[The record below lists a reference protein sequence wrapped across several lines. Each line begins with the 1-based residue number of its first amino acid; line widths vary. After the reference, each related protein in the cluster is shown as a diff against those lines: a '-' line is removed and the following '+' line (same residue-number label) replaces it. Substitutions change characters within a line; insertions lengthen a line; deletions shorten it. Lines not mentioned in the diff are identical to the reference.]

1 MIGGLT
7 QRQRTAVAV
16 ITAAVITVVLY
27 DQLYIAS
34 SYNAIAQTLGVA
46 PSKGANLLSL
56 YFIFVGSS
64 MVVAGRLAQVVGY
77 ARLLAGSMV
86 LFAIGSAVALIPGPF
101 VLLSLARIVVAIA
114 AAGAVPTCFALV
126 SECYGEGRAR
136 NRAFATLAA
145 MVGVGGAV
153 GALAGAAFGGAGQ
166 WRVWWVIPG
175 IVMGLAAPLALKYLP
190 KVGGAIGWQEF
201 DVASAILT
209 FVGLAG
215 IMTAVADGDQIGW
228 WAARGEL
235 ALGPVHLPQGFLVT
249 PLLFVISVLCLIGLY
264 VRQKRR
270 ARRGHT
276 LIIGSTLFRIRR
288 FRIGVIVLML
298 MSLTSA
304 GLLGAMPLFI
314 SYSFG
319 SSAIY
324 IGLHAF
330 LVSLGIAVGGFAVAP
345 LSRRM
350 AQHTIV
356 STAIVLQIFTMLLMS
371 GMTIA
376 DLRGLAFLLPYGLFG
391 VSIGLGLGSLNN
403 ILLAD
408 VPDSDL
414 SSGSSVAQTVANLAS
429 GLAVTIATLEFLFA
443 GAAAVKIF
451 SSGLNSGQ
459 IQALKDAAALQDI
472 SVNGFGYPIE
482 TQVSHGILSMP
493 ALQPLTHQVT
503 AVVWTQF
510 GVLAVV
516 TIAVSGVSLWLT
528 RKLKETGTVQPV
540 MSGEPLKL
548 TFRTSGE

>member
-7 QRQRTAVAV
+7 QRQRTAVTV
-16 ITAAVITVVLY
+16 ITAAVIAIVLY

-46 PSKGANLLSL
+46 PSQAANLLSL

-77 ARLLAGSMV
+77 ARLLAGSMA
-86 LFAIGSAVALIPGPF
+86 LFAIGGAVALIPGPF
-101 VLLSLARIVVAIA
+101 ALMSLSRVVVAIA

-145 MVGVGGAV
+145 MVGVGGAA
-153 GALAGAAFGGAGQ
+153 GALAGAAWGGSGQ

-175 IVMGLAAPLALKYLP
+175 IVMGLAAPFALKYLP
-190 KVGGAIGWQEF
+190 KVRGQIGWQEF
-201 DVASAILT
+201 DVASAILI

-215 IMTAVADGDQIGW
+215 IMTALADGEQIGW
-228 WAARGEL
+228 WAAHVEL
-235 ALGPVHLPQGFLVT
+235 TLGPVYLPQGFLVT
-249 PLLFVISVLCLIGLY
+249 PLLCVISVLCLIGLF

-276 LIIGSTLFRIRR
+276 LIIRSILFRTRR

-314 SYSFG
+314 SYSYG
-319 SSAIY
+319 SSAIN

-345 LSRRM
+345 LARRM

-356 STAIVLQIFTMLLMS
+356 STAIVLQILTMLLMS
-371 GMTIA
+371 SMTFA
-376 DLRGLAFLLPYGLFG
+376 DLRGLVFLLPYGLFG

-429 GLAVTIATLEFLFA
+429 GLAVTIAILEFRFA
-443 GAAAVKIF
+443 GDAAVKIF
-451 SSGLNSGQ
+451 SSDLNSGQ
-459 IQALKDAAALQDI
+459 IQALKDAAALQNI
-472 SVNGFGYPIE
+472 SVSGFGYPIE
-482 TQVSHGILSMP
+482 TQVSTGILSAP
-493 ALQPLTHQVT
+493 ALQPLMHQLT

-510 GVLAVV
+510 AALTVV

-528 RKLKETGTVQPV
+528 RKLKETGTGLP
-540 MSGEPLKL
+540 
-548 TFRTSGE
+548 R